1 MSLAKRQVPVDVAL
15 PDYGVYLLESHHA
28 PEFRMVEQSHPFLE
42 LFFVLSGSGTFEID
56 GAAHPC
62 QRNDLMFVPPRRM
75 HVIHDHPER
84 PLSLYAVCVA
94 ASVVRHEPRLFDD
107 LPLGRVRV
115 GKSLASDVR
124 SSFRRLLFEQTRQ
137 RPFGPTLI
145 VGLTLQLLA
154 LLARQSAAE
163 LRPPADDLD
172 GEGLASRRT
181 IVERYV
187 LALAHRF
194 FERTSLDDAAAELG
208 MSRRRFTTLFAEV
221 TGQSWADYLSA
232 LRIEYAK
239 TLLQG
244 TTRSIVSIAFECGY
258 EDLSSFYRA
267 FKRAT
272 GASPGNW
279 RERLLK
285 VRSPGPTSRRE

>member
-1 MSLAKRQVPVDVAL
+1 MCVEFRSSTNKPMPPAKRQAPVDVAL
-15 PDYGVYLLESHHA
+15 PAYGVYLLESHHA

-56 GAAHPC
+56 GLPHPC
-62 QRNDLMFVPPRRM
+62 QRNDLVFVPPRRV
-75 HVIHDHPER
+75 HLIRDDPER

-94 ASVVRHEPRLFDD
+94 ASVVQHEPKLFGD

-115 GKSLASDVR
+115 GKALAGEIR

-163 LRPPADDLD
+163 TRGPADDAS
-172 GEGLASRRT
+172 EEPFTSRRT
-181 IVERYV
+181 SVERYV
-187 LALAHRF
+187 AALAHRF

-208 MSRRRFTTLFAEV
+208 MSRRRF
-221 TGQSWADYLSA
+221 
-232 LRIEYAK
+232 
-239 TLLQG
+239 
-244 TTRSIVSIAFECGY
+244 
-258 EDLSSFYRA
+258 
-267 FKRAT
+267 
-272 GASPGNW
+272 
-279 RERLLK
+279 
-285 VRSPGPTSRRE
+285 